1 MPRAAVLIIEGNQFS
16 AEIKKL
22 DRKKVY
28 GWSIIDVTDDQG
40 NLCKLADI
48 ADGQH
53 VLPSGSI
60 SRSSFDENG
69 EYVSRSLL
77 IGVDKDGKPVEK
89 EPSIFDQSV
98 NLVKTDLDE
107 FLTVNVKGVYQLFLN
122 EGKSELLNLLSKG
135 DIYNFKFN
143 YRTDYEADDAYLVSN
158 SGEVFAVVGKKA
170 DIEFLGLE
178 NREEIIPDEPD
189 EAVTEE
195 DDFDFAML

>member
-1 MPRAAVLIIEGNQFS
+1 MARVAVFKIEGNRFL

-28 GWSIIDVTDDQG
+28 GWSIIDVTDDQD
-40 NLCKLADI
+40 NLCKLANI
-48 ADGQH
+48 ADGQYI
-53 VLPSGSI
+53 LPSGSI
-60 SRSSFDENG
+60 SRSSFNEKG
-69 EYVSRSLL
+69 EYISRSLL
-77 IGVDKDGKPVEK
+77 IGVDQNGKPVKK

-98 NLVKTDLDE
+98 DLVKTDLDE
-107 FLTVNVKGVYQLFLN
+107 FLTVNVKGVYQLSLK
-122 EGKSELLNLLSKG
+122 EGKSELLDLLSNG

-178 NREEIIPDEPD
+178 NKEEIIPDEPE
-189 EAVTEE
+189 EAVSED